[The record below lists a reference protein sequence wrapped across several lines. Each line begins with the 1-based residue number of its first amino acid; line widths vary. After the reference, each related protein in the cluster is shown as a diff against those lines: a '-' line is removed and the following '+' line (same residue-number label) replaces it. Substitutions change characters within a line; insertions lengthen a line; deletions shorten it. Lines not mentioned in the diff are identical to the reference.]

1 MSIITVNFKN
11 LCALFTKKLDDELM
25 VGLPDLADFEGIPE
39 RDIHYPQ
46 ITIRAKKT
54 VNPGGDCVIVQQ
66 CWVYKGFQRTN
77 RCCLPD
83 GGMNGMHSQHEHSES
98 IFGKILFMVP
108 GVSPGLNLD
117 LTSEKIDELEKRENE
132 KRPRKN
138 RIKVGEFSDI
148 LDFENTL
155 YRDQLMVRPEFCKA
169 RFHFQHGTLYSILP
183 SVSPPITFE
192 PQGSGADQTDGQFAF
207 EAGLEIEVPENHYAV
222 MRFLN
227 TDARD
232 FVFQGGDSQSY
243 SVTIE
248 NSPLSHQQ
256 HDGGVEDDPN
266 HFQYFYKLVD
276 PDQQPDPIYLP
287 GDLTSPDADPFCMIG
302 KFGRAKY

>member
-11 LCALFTKKLDDELM
+11 LCALFTKKLDNELM

-39 RDIHYPQ
+39 MDIHYPK
-46 ITIRAKKT
+46 ITIRAKKV

-66 CWVYKGFQRTN
+66 CWVYEGFQRIN

-108 GVSPGLNLD
+108 GVAPGLNLD
-117 LTSEKIDELEKRENE
+117 LTEDKIKELEKRENE
-132 KRPRKN
+132 KRPRRN
-138 RIKVGEFSDI
+138 PIKVDAFNKI
-148 LDFENTL
+148 LDIENTL
-155 YRDQLMVRPEFCKA
+155 YGHSLMVRPEFCKA
-169 RFHFQHGTLYSILP
+169 RFHFQHGTLYSIRP
-183 SVSPPITFE
+183 ADSPAVSFDPP
-192 PQGSGADQTDGQFAF
+192 GSGADETDRIFAV

-222 MRFLN
+222 MCFLN

-232 FVFQGGDSQSY
+232 FVFQGGGRQSY

-248 NSPLSHQQ
+248 NSPISHQ
-256 HDGGVEDDPN
+256 HDGGEAGDPD

-276 PDQQPDPIYLP
+276 PDQLPDPIYVP
-287 GDLTSPDADPFCMIG
+287 GDLTAPDADPFCMIG
-302 KFGRAKY
+302 GFGRANY